1 MLFKKIGTCIRLR
14 RFRSFSAFSLKN
26 DDFLE
31 CASEVWKT
39 AVPYE
44 LMPGP
49 KPWPILGNN
58 WRFLPYIGKLEKTE

>member
-1 MLFKKIGTCIRLR
+1 MLLKKIVNCFIIK
-14 RFRSFSAFSLKN
+14 RFQSISALSLKN
-26 DDFLE
+26 DDFLDG
-31 CASEVWKT
+31 ASEVWKS

-58 WRFLPYIGKLEKTE
+58 WRFLPYIGMLKN